1 MTPMPMTDPVLTL
14 RNTFQA
20 QRPLRG
26 GSLIVTVFGDS
37 LAPRGGAITLGSLIR
52 LMAPFGLTD
61 RLVRTSVSRL
71 VDDDWLM
78 YRRSG
83 RLSEYALSATGRQ
96 RFAKATGRI
105 YGGPVPV
112 GDGRWTTVVLPP
124 AALGDRQRLRE
135 LLRLEGFGE
144 LDPGVY
150 VHPAVAPDDAVAAL
164 ATHGMTNVLVFAADL
179 VAGANAAALIA
190 RGWDLSALDTRYRR
204 FGASFQPVADHLAT
218 HGPQDPAHAFVTR
231 TLLIHDYRRIH
242 LRDPRLPRALLPP
255 EWAGHA
261 AYALCRRLYE
271 AVFASAEQH
280 LDAVATRLDGPLPPA
295 QASSPPR
302 FPAP

>member
-1 MTPMPMTDPVLTL
+1 MPLTDPVLTL

-71 VDDDWLM
+71 VDDDWLK

-112 GDGRWTTVVLPP
+112 GDGRWTTVVLPS
-124 AALGDRQRLRE
+124 AALGGRQRLRE

-144 LDPGVY
+144 LDPGVF

-261 AYALCRRLYE
+261 AYALCRGLYE

-280 LDAVATRLDGPLPPA
+280 LDAVATRFDGPLPPA

>member
-1 MTPMPMTDPVLTL
+1 MPLTDPVLTL

-71 VDDDWLM
+71 VDDDWLK

-112 GDGRWTTVVLPP
+112 GDGRWTTVVLPS

-144 LDPGVY
+144 LDPGVF

-261 AYALCRRLYE
+261 AYALCRGLYE

-280 LDAVATRLDGPLPPA
+280 LDAVATRFDGPLPPA